1 VGRIG
6 LWQPV
11 HNLCT
16 PKCPP
21 CLTPLQ
27 FYLWWNLW
35 CLTPLQCIQK
45 LDYTVPRHVWPLQ
58 QPNCLVWSKHLWSHL
73 IPLWQLLLF
82 DISIM
87 IGCTLCSITPLCSCS
102 CMSLSSSGLTRVFQ
116 WWGGVRSTQQSQTP
130 SQPGTTLHS
139 WGDVW
144 YIRQFWPDT
153 HSWLVM
159 LVYQKMMCL
168 SPWTQKN

>member
-1 VGRIG
+1 LISQSWLVA
-6 LWQPV
+6 
-11 HNLCT
+11 
-16 PKCPP
+16 P
-21 CLTPLQ
+21 CAP
-27 FYLWWNLW
+27 F
-35 CLTPLQCIQK
+35 
-45 LDYTVPRHVWPLQ
+45 
-58 QPNCLVWSKHLWSHL
+58 
-73 IPLWQLLLF
+73 
-82 DISIM
+82 
-87 IGCTLCSITPLCSCS
+87 TPLCSCS

-168 SPWTQKN
+168 SPWTWGDVWYIHQFWPDTHSWLVMLVYQKMMCLSPWTQKN